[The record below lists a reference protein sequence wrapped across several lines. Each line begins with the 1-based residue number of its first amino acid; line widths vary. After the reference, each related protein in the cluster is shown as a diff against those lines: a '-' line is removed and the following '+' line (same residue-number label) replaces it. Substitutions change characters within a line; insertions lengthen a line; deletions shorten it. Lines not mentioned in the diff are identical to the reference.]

1 MPVLSKDRQYI
12 EPHIAPAINNID
24 YAVHVPSLNNVFGSR
39 VGNHTNLVHVVVQN
53 FKIKAL
59 VDTGATISCI
69 SSSLV
74 QNLSL
79 PSIEPS
85 SIKSVMGVGNQTHN
99 ITGCVT
105 LSLKFCDA
113 VTLDHKFHVIS
124 GNQPLILGMDF
135 LKSHKCQVHLDS
147 SSIIMYGWT
156 FPLVDPI
163 SCALAAKTVR
173 LLPQSIYAI
182 PVHLP
187 PDLQHGC
194 TVLLD
199 SVSLEHISSSLKVT
213 PIIDTV
219 GSDKDMSFCRIV
231 NNSTSPIV
239 VSQGTALARVS
250 VINIDSLQSV
260 SQETPQDFIANLS
273 KACAEPAPTEVTE
286 AVQVCGQT
294 DNELDVNMDLSLTKV
309 QSQQL
314 LDLLSSNRKCFAT
327 NTSELGLTNL
337 TKHSIDTGCSKPIRQ
352 RSFRFSPKTREKL
365 DAILDDMYIH
375 GLIEPSTSQWCS
387 PCFLVKKADGSD
399 RLVVDFRS
407 LNKVTNPTTFPM
419 PQMETILDALGDQ
432 KPTIFSTL
440 DLAAGFHQIPLDSSS
455 KHKTSFA
462 TMNRQ
467 FQYKVMPMG
476 LAGSPITFQ
485 ALMVNKVLPDLLFKN
500 VIVYAD
506 DIIVY
511 SKDFDTHLQDLQQ
524 VFDRLQHAQ
533 LTLKP
538 NKCHFAQ
545 QSVLYLGHII
555 SAEGIRPNPA
565 KTSVIDNYPRPK
577 DNKHVRKFLGL
588 TNYYRRFVK
597 DYSSITAPLRIFT
610 QKDVPLIWTPE
621 CEAAFQ
627 LLKSK
632 LVSPPILRYPDQTQP
647 FILTTDASKTGISY
661 ILSQK
666 DREGREYVCYYGA
679 RSLRGSEKNYGSTDL
694 EALAV
699 VEGVQTYHTYLIDK
713 KFTIITDHAALKYL
727 DSAKFRGDSGRM
739 ARWAQRLMQYDYT
752 VQYKQGKKNVNA
764 DTLSRIDYNSTE
776 PVKQAKPTE
785 ESNNTFVPETAQVQ
799 VIQETKPKYS
809 YHFEYEQ
816 LFNTVPFEEG
826 HVYACVDDPKE
837 SNPKPIPQL
846 ELDDSLAESQK
857 MCPEIGPIY
866 NYIQSDI
873 LPEDTDMA
881 RRLAAEKDSYV
892 IIDNKLYHLF
902 SRRLR
907 SAAQQDRYIQQLV
920 IPKSSRTDILEHYH
934 DSLMGGGHQGFDR
947 TYNAIKTHYYWP
959 KMYNHILDYIRGCT
973 VCQQSKRAYH
983 VLPPPLHPLPIAD
996 TFERWH
1002 IDFLG
1007 SITESAE
1014 GFTNIL
1020 VISDS
1025 GSKWIEAFPTKTQTA
1040 EEVAKILYREIFT
1053 RYGAPRTLIS
1063 DRGKCFMA
1071 TLTKALCE
1079 IFSIKLSHTS
1089 PYHPQTN
1096 STVERMNSYLEQSLR
1111 AYCDKDHSNWPD
1123 VLPGIL
1129 MAYRC
1134 TPATQSTDYAPY
1146 YLVFGRDMRRPI
1158 DINLTP
1164 KANLS
1169 ASAKTNLT
1177 QFLENLKVS
1186 RTIAKENM
1194 QRHKDYSKQLHDKK
1208 SAEPQFKIGQKV
1220 RLKNHLKIK
1229 GKSPKL
1235 CPQWMLDYRIIEE
1248 GPNFTYKLQNEQS
1261 GKVTSFINA
1270 SQIQEQHTRSTP
1282 EEEVPTTEEADDTA
1296 TPSSDSESED
1306 NTDENNAT
1314 DKEDSS
1320 QSDKG
1325 KWVTIASG
1333 RSYNEDGPRR
1343 RWEVKRYISPEPAE
1357 KPDSTASKTDNTI
1370 IKIKRYTWYK
1380 GKKWYHVH
1388 RKDQKRISFA
1398 FQDEIPE
1405 KLIEDF
1411 HANFNSDGKKR
1422 KRKLFKPP

>member
-1 MPVLSKDRQYI
+1 
-12 EPHIAPAINNID
+12 
-24 YAVHVPSLNNVFGSR
+24 
-39 VGNHTNLVHVVVQN
+39 VGNHGNLVHVVVQN
-53 FKIKAL
+53 LKIKAL

-69 SSSLV
+69 SSTLLPK
-74 QNLSL
+74 LSTQIK
-79 PSIEPS
+79 PSTV
-85 SIKSVMGVGNQTHN
+85 KSVMGVGNQIHN
-99 ITGCVT
+99 IAGCINLT
-105 LSLKFCDA
+105 LNFCDA
-113 VTLDHKFHVIS
+113 VQLDHTFHVIS

-135 LKSHKCQVHLDS
+135 LKSHKCQIHLDYGS
-147 SSIIMYGWT
+147 VVMYGWT
-156 FPLVDPI
+156 FPLVDPT
-163 SCALAAKTVR
+163 SCALAAKTVM
-173 LLPQSIYAI
+173 LPPQSIYAI

-187 PDLQHGC
+187 SDIPPGSTLI
-194 TVLLD
+194 LD
-199 SVSLEHISSSLKVT
+199 SLSLEHISSSLKVT
-213 PIIDTV
+213 PVIETGGGDNDI
-219 GSDKDMSFCRIV
+219 SLCRVV
-231 NNSTSPIV
+231 NQSRSPIV
-239 VSQGTALARVS
+239 VPQGSALARVS
-250 VINIDSLQSV
+250 VVNTDSLQCV
-260 SQETPQDFIANLS
+260 SQETPEEFIANLFMT
-273 KACAEPAPTEVTE
+273 CAEPAPFKVTE
-286 AVQVCGQT
+286 AVQVCEQV
-294 DNELDVNMDLSLTKV
+294 NSELDVKMDKSLKGV
-309 QSQQL
+309 QRQQL
-314 LDLLSSNRKCFAT
+314 LDLLSTNRKCFAT
-327 NTSELGLTNL
+327 DTSELGLTHL
-337 TKHSIDTGCSKPIRQ
+337 TKHFIDTGSTKPIRQ
-352 RSFRFSPKTREKL
+352 RSYRFSPKTREKL

-407 LNKVTNPTTFPM
+407 LNKATDPTTFPM

-440 DLAAGFHQIPLDSSS
+440 DLASGFHQIPLDSSS
-455 KHKTSFA
+455 KHKTAFA

-511 SKDFDTHLQDLQQ
+511 SKDFSTHLKDLQQ
-524 VFDRLQHAQ
+524 VFNRLQQAQ

-538 NKCHFAQ
+538 NKCHFAKP
-545 QSVLYLGHII
+545 SVLYLGHII
-555 SAEGIRPNPA
+555 SAEGIEPNPA
-565 KTSVIDNYPRPK
+565 KTAVIDTYPRPT
-577 DNKHVRKFLGL
+577 DVKHIRKFLGL
-588 TNYYRRFVK
+588 TNYYRRFIQ
-597 DYSSITAPLRIFT
+597 DYSTITAPLRALLQDEATFA
-610 QKDVPLIWTPE
+610 WSPE
-621 CEAAFQ
+621 CEAAFL

-632 LVSPPILRYPDQTQP
+632 LVSPPILRYPDHSQP
-647 FILTTDASKTGISY
+647 FILTTDASKSGISY

-699 VEGVQTYHTYLIDK
+699 VEGVETYHTYLIDK

-727 DSAKFRGDSGRM
+727 DSAKFRGGSGRM

-752 VQYKQGKKNVNA
+752 VQYKEGKRNVNA
-764 DTLSRIDYNSTE
+764 DTLSRIDYSSSKPIE
-776 PVKQAKPTE
+776 QAE
-785 ESNNTFVPETAQVQ
+785 VNTSPEAQVH
-799 VIQETKPKYS
+799 VVQETSRPKHA
-809 YHFEYEQ
+809 YHFEYQQ

-826 HVYACVDDPKE
+826 HVYACVDDPNGPD
-837 SNPKPIPQL
+837 SAPIPD
-846 ELDDSLAESQK
+846 LDDTLAEAQK

-866 NYIQSDI
+866 TYIESDV

-881 RRLAAEKDSYV
+881 RRLAAEKDCYV
-892 IIDNKLYHLF
+892 IIDGRLHHLF

-907 SAAQQDRYIQQLV
+907 SARQEDRYMQQLV
-920 IPKSSRTDILEHYH
+920 IPKASRDDILQHYH
-934 DSLMGGGHQGFDR
+934 DSLIGGGHQGFER
-947 TYNAIKTHYYWP
+947 TYHAIKAHYYWP
-959 KMYNHILDYIRGCT
+959 KMYTHILDYIRGCT

-1071 TLTKALCE
+1071 SLTKALCE
-1079 IFSIKLSHTS
+1079 IFSIKMSHTS

-1111 AYCDKDHSNWPD
+1111 AYCDTDHSNWPD

-1158 DINLTP
+1158 DVNLAP
-1164 KANLS
+1164 KNNMS
-1169 ASAKTNLT
+1169 TSAKNSLNK
-1177 QFLENLKVS
+1177 FLDNLKVS

-1194 QRHKDYSKQLHDKK
+1194 QRRKEYSKQLHDKR
-1208 SAEPQFKIGQKV
+1208 SAEPQFKVGMKV

-1248 GPNFTYKLQNEQS
+1248 GPNFTYKLKNEQS

-1270 SQIQEQHTRSTP
+1270 AQIQEQYTRNPTSEDETP
-1282 EEEVPTTEEADDTA
+1282 GTSDGETTSQDTHF
-1296 TPSSDSESED
+1296 ED
-1306 NTDENNAT
+1306 NTSADIPSPQGSPQQGT
-1314 DKEDSS
+1314 SS
-1320 QSDKG
+1320 DNG
-1325 KWVTIASG
+1325 TWRTIAQG
-1333 RSYNEDGPRR
+1333 RRYNEDGPRGT
-1343 RWEVKRYISPEPAE
+1343 WEHKRYFPPEPCE
-1357 KPDSTASKTDNTI
+1357 KQFNTAPPKIDDSI
-1370 IKIKRYTWYK
+1370 IKVNGYTWYK
-1380 GKKWYHVH
+1380 KIKWYKVH
-1388 RKDQKRISFA
+1388 RKGEKKISYA
-1398 FQDEIPE
+1398 FEDVIPE
-1405 KLIEDF
+1405 NLLQQF
-1411 HANFNSDGKKR
+1411 HANYTSDGKRR
-1422 KRKLFKPP
+1422 KRKFFKAD